1 MEGEQSDEG
10 NEPVPTPLQRISFN
24 NIDFSYEPGG
34 SAVLKNLSFEF
45 PMGLKI
51 GIVGTSGS
59 GKSSIA
65 QLLIRNFEPKAG
77 SILVNGS
84 PLQRVRR
91 VDWTQRIGI
100 VFQEPYFFPDTI
112 RNNLLMGLDE
122 QNNTNT
128 MRAAC
133 KAAQIDEYIMG
144 LPDGYDTAIGDSRGD
159 TVGRSTSA
167 ALHSQS
173 LNSEQRNPDSR

>member
-24 NIDFSYEPGG
+24 NIDFSYEPRG

-77 SILVNGS
+77 SILVNDS

-91 VDWTQRIGI
+91 VDWTQSIGI
-100 VFQEPYFFPDTI
+100 VFQEPYFFRIPFGT
-112 RNNLLMGLDE
+112 
-122 QNNTNT
+122 T
-128 MRAAC
+128 
-133 KAAQIDEYIMG
+133 Y
-144 LPDGYDTAIGDSRGD
+144 
-159 TVGRSTSA
+159 
-167 ALHSQS
+167 
-173 LNSEQRNPDSR
+173 